1 MHPILSNKNNL
12 LLYIVAWAILGCML
26 GFYLSLAGRLT
37 FAETVCVT
45 APVVGAL
52 AVVCLGAWYPC
63 RMLPPGSTPV
73 WKLVTNHLLASVCC
87 SAIALIVGHIAI
99 AVLGG
104 IFPRLSV
111 QMRPAIPALAG
122 MFVLLYLLS
131 VAMHYALLAFENSRR
146 AELLSR
152 EAELKALKAQVNPH
166 FLFNSLNS
174 ISALTSIDPPKA
186 REMCIRLSEF
196 LRNSLRLGERLSIPF
211 GEELLLAK
219 TYLQVEQIRFGQ
231 RLQVREEMDPNCS
244 DCQIPPLLIQPLIE
258 NAIKH
263 GIATLASGGEIAMK
277 AHRHRDA
284 VRVVIENPFD
294 PDAPAAPRSGFGLL
308 SVRNRLQAR
317 FGTAAR
323 LEIEVEQDRYR
334 VILNL
339 PCQAVHE
346 TAAEISKELPW
357 PA

>member
-1 MHPILSNKNNL
+1 MHPLLSNRNNL
-12 LLYIVAWAILGCML
+12 LLYLMAWAILGCML
-26 GFYLSLAGRLT
+26 GFYLGLAGRLG
-37 FAETVCVT
+37 FGETVCVT
-45 APVVGAL
+45 VPVVVAL

-73 WKLVTNHLLASVCC
+73 WKLIGNHLLAAICC
-87 SAIALIVGHIAI
+87 SAIALIVAHIAVV
-99 AVLGG
+99 ACGG
-104 IFPRLSV
+104 IFPRLSAH
-111 QMRPAIPALAG
+111 MKLAG
-122 MFVLLYLLS
+122 PLLAGISVLFYLLS
-131 VAMHYALLAFENSRR
+131 VAMHYALLAFESSRR

-211 GEELLLAK
+211 GEELMLAK

-231 RLQVREEMDPNCS
+231 RLCVREDMDPNCAE
-244 DCQIPPLLIQPLIE
+244 CQIPPLLVQPLIE

-263 GIATLASGGEIAMK
+263 GIATLACGGEIAVK
-277 AHRHRDA
+277 TRRSRDS
-284 VRVVIENPFD
+284 VRVTIENPYD
-294 PDAPAAPRSGFGLL
+294 PEAPAGPHSGFGLL

-317 FGTAAR
+317 FGAAGR
-323 LEIEVEQDRYR
+323 LDIEIERDRYR
-334 VILNL
+334 VILSL
-339 PCQAVHE
+339 PCQTGRE
-346 TAAEISKELPW
+346 TAKELPW